1 MHFNFPIKNNG
12 IRLLFKKSI
21 VNTFSIIDDTDNEG
35 CIHSNYYVEIECIH
49 PANSK

>member
-21 VNTFSIIDDTDNEG
+21 VNTFSIIDLIQIMRDAYISITM
-35 CIHSNYYVEIECIH
+35 
-49 PANSK
+49 